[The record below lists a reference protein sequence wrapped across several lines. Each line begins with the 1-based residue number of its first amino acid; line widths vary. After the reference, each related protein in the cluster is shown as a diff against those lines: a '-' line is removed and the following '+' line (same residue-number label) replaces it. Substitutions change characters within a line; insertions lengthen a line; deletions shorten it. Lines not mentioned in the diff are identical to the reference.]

1 VPLTVP
7 VIIAVLITYGS
18 LFPFDFVAP
27 ASFRTALAALLADR
41 VFWTS
46 LSDVVGNVAL
56 FVPFG
61 VTTVWWTTKHM
72 SRPNAILFTALAG
85 LTLAFVVQVVQIFV
99 PERSAAMAD
108 VVWNGVGM
116 LLGAVIGLI
125 AEKSVLARGRHVE
138 TPNLVA
144 LGLLAIWIVTELAP
158 LVPALDFVGLKN
170 SLKPLLLNPRL
181 DPAAAG
187 YTAAQVLLVARLI
200 VALVGARRG
209 TPVLALGLGTV
220 LVGKLF
226 IEDQT
231 LDLSTVVGFT
241 IGAAVWWAWI
251 SRLDRPMASRTVL
264 FLLLLAYT
272 VQELSPFTLRASPS
286 SFSWIPFAT
295 SLEGSMLTNS
305 RALTASAFSLAGC
318 VWLIGDIGWRVWA
331 ASVPLACC
339 VFLLEWTQRWITG
352 RTASITDPLVVLS
365 AAWFMGRAAPQR
377 AMDVRTVEA
386 AAPVV
391 RPPSPPVRTTGLLA
405 PAITATVTVV
415 GIVMAIRLILRLP
428 GVPYNVS
435 ELFLDRGSALVIFAV
450 ALLWMGGGPML
461 LAHWLAGSRRPY
473 FVLPAGAVIAAMI
486 SRTLLKYSVTYESL
500 DDILGSS
507 DLFSQVTRE
516 NMWGDFWRRA
526 FLATNAPD
534 LVEYFERRGRYMALY
549 SPLLICLAFALV
561 PIARTYRRRT
571 ATRWPQLLGLGLV
584 TIAWLWISKIIIFD
598 WADTDNLTELVAA
611 HGPLNLGGGLFLYLL
626 VALMAANVAL
636 LLRAAERATWLAAA
650 VVFSIAAIPLG
661 WFLLGAGLEQ
671 HVDKYGLVFSGTQ
684 FLLGP
689 DRQHS
694 LTEAMLFMRW
704 AVVQTGG
711 VAVMFVGAWIA
722 HAVVRRFIAPQTG

>member
-27 ASFRTALAALLADR
+27 ANFRTALVTLLADR
-41 VFWTS
+41 LFWTS
-46 LSDVVGNVAL
+46 LSDVLGNVAL
-56 FVPFG
+56 FVPLG
-61 VTTVWWTTKHM
+61 VTTVWWATRHM
-72 SRPNAILFTALAG
+72 SRTNAILFTAFGG
-85 LTLAFVVQVVQIFV
+85 LTVAFVVQVVQIFV

-116 LLGAVIGLI
+116 FLGAVVGLI
-125 AEKSVLARGRHVE
+125 AERSVLARGRHVE

-144 LGLLAIWIVTELAP
+144 LGLLVLWIVTELAP

-170 SLKPLLLNPRL
+170 SLKPLLLNPQL
-181 DPAAAG
+181 DLTVAG
-187 YTAAQVLLVARLI
+187 YAAAQVVLVARLI

-209 TPVLALGLGTV
+209 TPVLVLGLGTV
-220 LVGKLF
+220 LLGKLF

-241 IGAAVWWAWI
+241 VGAAVWWAWI
-251 SRLDRPMASRTVL
+251 SRLERPTASRTLL
-264 FLLLLAYT
+264 FLLLLAYS

-295 SLEGSMLTNS
+295 SLEGSMLANS

-318 VWLIGDIGWRVWA
+318 VWLIGDIGGRGWA
-331 ASVPLACC
+331 ASVPLACW

-352 RTASITDPLVVLS
+352 RTASITDPLLVLS
-365 AAWFMGRAAPQR
+365 AAWFMGRTAPQR
-377 AMDVRTVEA
+377 AIDMRTVEA

-391 RPPSPPVRTTGLLA
+391 RPSSPPVRTTSMTA
-405 PAITATVTVV
+405 PAITAAVTVV
-415 GIVMAIRLILRLP
+415 GIVMAIRTILRLP

-435 ELFLDRGSALVIFAV
+435 ELFLDRRSALVIFAV
-450 ALLWMGGGPML
+450 ALLWMGAGPML

-473 FVLPAGAVIAAMI
+473 FALPAGAVIAAMV

-507 DLFSQVTRE
+507 NLFSQVTRE
-516 NMWGDFWRRA
+516 NLWGEFWRRA
-526 FLATNAPD
+526 FLAANVPD
-534 LVEYFERRGRYMALY
+534 LVEFFERRGRYLALY

-561 PIARTYRRRT
+561 PIARAFRRRT
-571 ATRWPQLLGLGLV
+571 ATGGPQLLGLAAV

-626 VALMAANVAL
+626 VVLMAANVAL
-636 LLRAAERATWLAAA
+636 LIRAADRGTWLAAI
-650 VVFSIAAIPLG
+650 VFSIAAIPLG

-694 LTEAMLFMRW
+694 LSEAILFMRW

-711 VAVMFVGAWIA
+711 VAMMFVGAWIA
-722 HAVVRRFIAPQTG
+722 HAVVRHFIAAQTG